1 MAKTTKRAERL
12 VSALAKLH
20 RLEELKKIELQRQL
34 DALRQSEA
42 DVIQVL
48 NRDNALQ
55 GLFMDTTSRFLRSL
69 AREAER
75 VSEAQDHQSKALF
88 EHAGKLRRAEK
99 LRDRI
104 SQRNLQLEDEKQL
117 ADVIERYGAKGPT
130 SLP

>member
-1 MAKTTKRAERL
+1 MAKSTKRAERL
-12 VSALAKLH
+12 VTALGKLH

-42 DVIQVL
+42 DVIHVL
-48 NRDNALQ
+48 NRDNTLQ
-55 GLFMDTTSRFLRSL
+55 GAFMDTTSRFLRSL

-75 VSEAQDHQSKALF
+75 VSQAQQQQSQALQ
-88 EHAGKLRRAEK
+88 EQAGKLRRAEK

-104 SQRNLQLEDEKQL
+104 SQRNLRLEDQKQL
-117 ADVIERYGAKGPT
+117 ADIIERYGGKRPA

>member
-1 MAKTTKRAERL
+1 MAKNTKRAERL

-75 VSEAQDHQSKALF
+75 VSEAQHHQSQTLF
-88 EHAGKLRRAEK
+88 ERASKLRRAQK

-104 SQRNLQLEDEKQL
+104 SQHNLQLEDEKQL
-117 ADVIERYGAKGPT
+117 NDVIERYGVKGT